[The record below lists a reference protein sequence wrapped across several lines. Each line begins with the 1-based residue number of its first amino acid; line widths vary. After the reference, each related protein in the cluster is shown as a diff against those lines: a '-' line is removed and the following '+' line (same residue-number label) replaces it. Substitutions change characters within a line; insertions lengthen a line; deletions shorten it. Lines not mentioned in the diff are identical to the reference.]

1 MRKKK
6 KEPPP
11 GFSLSMKGGIGSILV
26 SAFTLILFTFL
37 FVFRQFSFRQKKF
50 LLLINQKL
58 PLSGDVSGNAGVL
71 K

>member
-1 MRKKK
+1 MRKIK